1 MSCLGQNRFRSRS
14 LSVAAPTPKSVL
26 ANLRSPRKWKDVCMS
41 LGQWLDKRLFSACCS
56 HHGGGKHD
64 LEFVEYRGL
73 NQVLEGMMDM
83 QQVADSAAELVS
95 VTATAEL
102 LKRQLEGE
110 QDRRRATEEA
120 LEAMHVHQQCFNVL
134 VALYLTTSP

>member
-1 MSCLGQNRFRSRS
+1 
-14 LSVAAPTPKSVL
+14 
-26 ANLRSPRKWKDVCMS
+26 MS

-73 NQVLEGMMDM
+73 NQARLCNSTHCMTRAKFAKLCKSAVALQVLEGMMDM